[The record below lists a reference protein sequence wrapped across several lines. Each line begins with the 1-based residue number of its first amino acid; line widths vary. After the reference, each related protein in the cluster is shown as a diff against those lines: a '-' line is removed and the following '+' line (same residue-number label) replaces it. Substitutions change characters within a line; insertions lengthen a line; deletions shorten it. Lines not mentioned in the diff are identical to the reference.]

1 MVENGT
7 LGEMD
12 VPPAVKKL
20 IWSRGYNP
28 KTQPCI
34 FVPKLTTIRGV
45 ERSQPKEERMFPT
58 QCIKIYFSLAPNTH
72 VSPSLIEQG
81 ATREVLLREQKPTM
95 PLSRLFLL
103 YERYVSFNIDFAR
116 SRPLLA
122 PTGALYL
129 PVKMATFIS
138 SEISSKRLTSE

>member
-45 ERSQPKEERMFPT
+45 EEANQRKKDVFDKVYKDIFLYSTKYCCFPLVDCGGGNKGDVDEEAKTNNNKKAKTNHAP
-58 QCIKIYFSLAPNTH
+58 FS
-72 VSPSLIEQG
+72 
-81 ATREVLLREQKPTM
+81 
-95 PLSRLFLL
+95 
-103 YERYVSFNIDFAR
+103 
-116 SRPLLA
+116 
-122 PTGALYL
+122 
-129 PVKMATFIS
+129 TFV
-138 SEISSKRLTSE
+138 